1 MAIGSEQVLHIAA
14 LARLELG
21 AAEIAE
27 MQRDL
32 GAILDYVEQLR
43 GLDVADVEPMTHAA
57 TLATPLR
64 DDAVVTPPGAA
75 ALANAPARAGDL
87 VAVPRFLE

>member
-1 MAIGSEQVLHIAA
+1 MKITAEQVLHIAA
-14 LARLELG
+14 LAQLELTEAEV
-21 AAEIAE
+21 AA

-32 GAILDYVEQLR
+32 GAILDYVEQLKEI
-43 GLDVADVEPMTHAA
+43 DVAGVEPMTHAA
-57 TLATPLR
+57 TLVNPLR
-64 DDAVVTPPGAA
+64 DDVVQAPPGPR